1 MKTIILS
8 KSIGKFFKKS
18 TTDLIELNALKQA
31 FKNNRYMKEYF
42 EVINITDTLDAYCT
56 EELLIIKS

>member
-42 EVINITDTLDAYCT
+42 EVINN
-56 EELLIIKS
+56 SSVQ